1 MSLVDE
7 FGSLTDP
14 YKNFIAISRYAR
26 WRDDLGRRETWV
38 ETVGRYVTYMKNHMD
53 KNYPG
58 AVEDSFWYE
67 AEWAIINHQVMPSMR
82 ALMTAGPALDRSHV
96 AGYNCSFIPVDSP
109 RAFDEALYILMNGT
123 GLGFSAERKYTSKLP
138 VVNEHFEKTETV
150 IKVADSKEGWARGL
164 RELIAML
171 YVGQIPRIDV
181 SAVRPA
187 GARLKTFGGRSSG
200 PQPLV
205 NLFDFTVETFK
216 KAAGRKLTPLECHD
230 LVCKIAEVVVVG
242 GVRRSALISLQDLD
256 DYSMATAKSGQ
267 WWEAHPERALANNS
281 ATYYNKPSIG
291 EFLKEWRSLY
301 ESKSGERGIVNMEN
315 MKKAAYAPR
324 RDGSFLGGTN
334 PCGEISLR
342 PYQFC
347 NLTEIIIEEHDDV
360 ESLTKKARI
369 ATVLGTIQSS
379 FTNFRYLRKI
389 WRDNCEEERLLGVSL
404 TGQFGN
410 RLTSG
415 LDGLD
420 TLADALDAIREECI
434 AVNATI
440 ADNMGINRSA
450 AITTVKPSGT
460 VSQLTGTSS
469 GMHPWHNDY
478 YIRSVRQDNKDPL
491 TTFMNDA
498 GIKNEPCV
506 MKPADTTVFY
516 FPTKAPDYAVTRNE
530 LTALEHLEFW
540 KIYKL
545 HWTEHNPSITV
556 NVREDEWIAV
566 ADWVYKNWDIVGGI
580 SFLPYSEHT
589 YQQAPYQDCTPE
601 EYAEAVDE
609 APDKIDWSIL
619 SMYEKEDNTS
629 GSQQLACVSGSCDL
643 VGSADK

>member
-1 MSLVDE
+1 MSLVDTN
-7 FGSLTDP
+7 GSLTDP

-26 WRDDLGRRETWV
+26 WDDKLGRRETWV

-58 AVEDSFWYE
+58 AIPDEFWHE
-67 AEWAIINHQVMPSMR
+67 AEWAIIDHKVMPSMR

-123 GLGFSAERKYTSKLP
+123 GLGFSAERKYTGKLP
-138 VVNEHFEKTETV
+138 IVNEHFEKTETV

-171 YVGQIPRIDV
+171 YVGQVPRIDV
-181 SAVRPA
+181 TAVRPA

-205 NLFDFTVETFK
+205 NLFDFTVELFK
-216 KAAGRKLTPLECHD
+216 KAAGRQLTPLECHD

-242 GVRRSALISLQDLD
+242 GVRRSALISLGDLD
-256 DYSMATAKSGQ
+256 DYAMAKAKSGQ
-267 WWEAHPERALANNS
+267 WWETEPQRQLANNS
-281 ATYYNKPSIG
+281 AAYYNKPSIG

-301 ESKSGERGIVNMEN
+301 ESHSGERGIVNLEN
-315 MKKAAYAPR
+315 MRKAAYAPR
-324 RDGSFLGGTN
+324 RDGSKLAGTN

-369 ATVLGTIQSS
+369 ATILGTIQSS
-379 FTNFRYLRKI
+379 FTNFKYLRKI

-410 RLTSG
+410 KLMSGSLG
-415 LDGLD
+415 LDV
-420 TLADALDAIREECI
+420 LAEALDGIREECVE
-434 AVNATI
+434 VNATV
-440 ADNMGINRSA
+440 ADAMGINRST

-469 GMHPWHNDY
+469 GMHPWHNDF
-478 YIRSVRQDNKDPL
+478 YIRTVRQDNKDPL
-491 TTFMNDA
+491 TVFMRDA
-498 GIKNEPCV
+498 GIPSEPAV
-506 MKPADTTVFY
+506 GREKDTTIFS
-516 FPTKAPDYAVTRNE
+516 FPTKAPEGAILRSE
-530 LTALEHLEFW
+530 LTALQHLEFW
-540 KIYKL
+540 KIYKE

-556 NVREDEWIAV
+556 NVRDHEWIAV
-566 ADWVYKNWDIVGGI
+566 ADWVYSNWDIVGGI
-580 SFLPYSEHT
+580 SFLPYDDHV
-589 YQQAPYQDCTPE
+589 YQQAPYQDT
-601 EYAEAVDE
+601 DE
-609 APDKIDWSIL
+609 ATYTEAKAEMPVIDWSIL
-619 SMYEKEDNTS
+619 SMYEKTDNTS
-629 GSQQLACVSGSCDL
+629 STQTLACVSGSCDL
-643 VGSADK
+643 VGSAT